1 MAAERSRG
9 RRRFL
14 ADGLAVL
21 AGASLLPKVRLAASH
36 PGRNTVPSLWPLRSL
51 GRTGLR
57 LPRLSMGCA
66 QASDTGLV
74 QAAIEA
80 GIVHFDTA
88 AHYGNGTNERL
99 IGRALAERP
108 RDSYIVATKAIPDG
122 EDQNTGLFTE
132 RTTAASFLAKFER
145 SLQRLGIDFVD
156 IFYLHQ
162 ASRSEAAAFDPLLEA
177 LVRIKR
183 SGRARAIGVSTHQ
196 REPEVIR
203 AAAESGVYDV
213 VLASYN
219 FRQPHAA
226 RVREAI
232 AFAASKGLGIIG
244 MKALAGVYWDPE
256 RRHPI
261 DAAAALRWVLADPN
275 VDTCL
280 AGFGNLE
287 QIQAGVEVLR
297 NPEFT
302 ERDQAAL
309 RQGEDLGLAGLYC
322 AQCGECRDQCR
333 NGVDV
338 QTWMRGYMYAYG
350 YGAPVRAM
358 DELGD
363 SLGHPR
369 CASCEGCS
377 VRCRMEFDVK
387 ARILGLSG
395 DPGISGMFL
404 GERPGD

>member
-1 MAAERSRG
+1 MADERVNT

-21 AGASLLPKVRLAASH
+21 AGASLLPKVRLAASG
-36 PGRNTVPSLWPLRSL
+36 PGPSAGPSSWPLRSL

-66 QASDTGLV
+66 QASDAGLV
-74 QAAIEA
+74 QAAMEA
-80 GIVHFDTA
+80 GIAHFDTA

-99 IGRALAERP
+99 LGRALAGRP
-108 RDSYIVATKAIPDG
+108 RDSYIVATKTIPDG

-145 SLQRLGIDFVD
+145 SLERLGIDFVD

-162 ASRSEAAAFDPLLEA
+162 ASRAEASTFDPLLEA

-213 VLASYN
+213 VLTSYN

-232 AFAASKGLGIIG
+232 AFAASKGLGIIA
-244 MKALAGVYWDPE
+244 MKALAGVYWDAE

-261 DAAAALRWVLADPN
+261 DAAAALRWVLADPH

-280 AGFGNLE
+280 AGFANLE
-287 QIQAGVEVLR
+287 QIQVGLQVLR
-297 NPEFT
+297 QPELT
-302 ERDQAAL
+302 ERDRTAL
-309 RQGEDLGLAGLYC
+309 RRGEDLGLAGLFC
-322 AQCGECRDQCR
+322 AQCGECRGQCR
-333 NGVDV
+333 FGADV
-338 QTWMRGYMYAYG
+338 PTWMRGYMYAYG
-350 YGAPVRAM
+350 YRAPVRAK
-358 DELGD
+358 DLLGD
-363 SLGHPR
+363 SLGHPG
-369 CASCEGCS
+369 CASCEECS
-377 VRCRMEFDVK
+377 VRCRMGFDVRSRVLDL
-387 ARILGLSG
+387 ARLGG
-395 DPGISGMFL
+395 APDIFL
-404 GERPGD
+404 A